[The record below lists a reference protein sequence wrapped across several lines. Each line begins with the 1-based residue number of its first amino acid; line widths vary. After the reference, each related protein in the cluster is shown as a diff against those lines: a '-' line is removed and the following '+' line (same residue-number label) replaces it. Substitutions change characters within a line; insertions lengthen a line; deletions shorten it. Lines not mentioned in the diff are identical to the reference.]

1 MLTEDNYQIHD
12 TNLKGD
18 FMVYNISCEFSM
30 MSEVYSVHVMDKIK
44 IYIYIY
50 IYLRADMT
58 IPKQQASKITFSLF
72 LLFMYFIEL

>member
-12 TNLKGD
+12 TNLKSD

-44 IYIYIY
+44 IYIYI
-50 IYLRADMT
+50 
-58 IPKQQASKITFSLF
+58 
-72 LLFMYFIEL
+72 FISEQI